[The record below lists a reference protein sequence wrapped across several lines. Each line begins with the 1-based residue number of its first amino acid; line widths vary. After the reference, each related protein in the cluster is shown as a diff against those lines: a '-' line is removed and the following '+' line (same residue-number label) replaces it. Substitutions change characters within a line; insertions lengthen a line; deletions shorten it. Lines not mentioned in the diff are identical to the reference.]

1 MASANGNQA
10 LAAAA
15 LPALVVAGNRHILSH
30 AVAALR
36 HYGYSPR
43 DALLIISSGV
53 TGLLEK
59 VYDYSL
65 NYEWGGT
72 YCFLA
77 QPHAD
82 RAGDAVRKKIE
93 RALHLHPLRYTCA
106 LRRLTRFLG
115 AMQTA
120 RKAPLG
126 LLVSGYYGHPVD
138 RTACCLVP
146 HDEFVLVDDGNMTR
160 EVAWRREAERAAGFR
175 DALLHNTTIEYSGA
189 AGRLKLWLYKKVGGA
204 RDAGS
209 PRITYFTH
217 HHDLLLS
224 GDDRLIPYAPVHDR
238 PAAVQVAP
246 RTVHFLGIPA
256 LHKKIMDPVH
266 FQELLAAVADRYR
279 ECVFHYYAHPSEREE
294 EFALVRRLIPYAI
307 LHPNQVPYEQLS
319 LEMGSVPEVIAGC
332 YSSTIFNL
340 VAQPGLLSRI
350 EMLEFPIDWILLE
363 SRRARVEQIYRTGR
377 NHPKITFVPS
387 EWMALTERI
396 SGAAVK

>member
-72 YCFLA
+72 YCFLTH
-77 QPHAD
+77 PHAD
-82 RAGDAVRKKIE
+82 RAGDAMRKKIE
-93 RALHLHPLRYTCA
+93 RALHLHPIRYTCA
-106 LRRLTRFLG
+106 LRRLTRFL
-115 AMQTA
+115 AALQAA

-138 RTACCLVP
+138 RTACCLIP

-160 EVAWRREAERAAGFR
+160 EVAGLRGAERAAGFR
-175 DALLHNTTIEYSGA
+175 NTLLHNSTIEYSGM
-189 AGRLKLWLYKKVGGA
+189 AGRLKLWMYRHVGGA
-204 RDAGS
+204 RDGGS

-217 HHDLLLS
+217 HHDLMLS
-224 GDDRLIPYAPVHDR
+224 GDDRLIPYAPVHVR
-238 PAAVQVAP
+238 PAAIQVRP
-246 RTVHFLGIPA
+246 RMVHFLGIPA

-266 FQELLAAVADRYR
+266 FQELLAAVAVRYR
-279 ECVFHYYAHPSEREE
+279 DWDFHYYAHPSEREE
-294 EFALVRRLIPYAI
+294 EFALVRRLIPHAV
-307 LHPNQVPYEQLS
+307 LHPNQAPYEQLS
-319 LEMGSVPEVIAGC
+319 LEMGNVPEVIAGC

-350 EMLEFPIDWILLE
+350 EMLEFPLDWILLE
-363 SRRARVEQIYRTGR
+363 SRRQRVDQIYRNGKT
-377 NHPKITFVPS
+377 HPKITFVPS
-387 EWMALTERI
+387 DWLAQAGRRP
-396 SGAAVK
+396 GAAIT